1 MIRSTVASSDGID
14 AHTSGARV
22 TSGPGMELPDLVATA
37 EARAKSLGFE
47 LSSESEVGGLIAC
60 LANAVPN
67 GGRVLEIG
75 TGSGVGLAWIVHGIG
90 SRTDVEV
97 LSVELDNEI
106 ADQTRSASW
115 PDWVSIVVGDGADLV
130 GTIGS
135 FDLIFPDAPGG
146 KIFKLRKTISTLR
159 PGGFLLVDDM
169 DLSVHSDPELRNGLA
184 SVRERLI
191 EHPDLVCAEL
201 PFASGVII
209 ASKRR
214 I

>member
-1 MIRSTVASSDGID
+1 
-14 AHTSGARV
+14 
-22 TSGPGMELPDLVATA
+22 
-37 EARAKSLGFE
+37 
-47 LSSESEVGGLIAC
+47 
-60 LANAVPN
+60 
-67 GGRVLEIG
+67 
-75 TGSGVGLAWIVHGIG
+75 
-90 SRTDVEV
+90 VEV
-97 LSVELDNEI
+97 ISVELDNEI
-106 ADQTRSASW
+106 VDQTRSDSW

-130 GTIGS
+130 GTVGS

-146 KIFKLRKTISTLR
+146 KIFKLRKTIATLR

-169 DLSVHSDPELRNGLA
+169 DLSLHKDPELRNGLA

-201 PFASGVII
+201 AFASGVII

>member
-1 MIRSTVASSDGID
+1 MY
-14 AHTSGARV
+14 
-22 TSGPGMELPDLVATA
+22 GPTMKLPDLVAGA
-37 EARAKSLGFE
+37 EARAKNLGFE
-47 LSSESEVGGLIAC
+47 LSSEPEVGELIAC

-90 SRTDVEV
+90 ARTDVEV
-97 LSVELDNEI
+97 ISVELDNEI
-106 ADQTRSASW
+106 ADQTRSDSW

-130 GTIGS
+130 GTVGS

-146 KIFKLRKTISTLR
+146 KIFKLRKTIATLR

-169 DLSVHSDPELRNGLA
+169 DLSVHKDPELRNGLA

-201 PFASGVII
+201 AFSSGVII